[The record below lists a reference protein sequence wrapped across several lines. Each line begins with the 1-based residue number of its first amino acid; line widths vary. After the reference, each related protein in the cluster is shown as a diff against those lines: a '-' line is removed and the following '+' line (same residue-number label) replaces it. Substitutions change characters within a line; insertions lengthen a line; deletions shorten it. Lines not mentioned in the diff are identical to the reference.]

1 MKTEKT
7 QKNKINQRI
16 KQGSQIKKKKAKRS
30 KMINTFHSIL
40 WKC

>member
-16 KQGSQIKKKKAKRS
+16 KQSKKKRIRQS
-30 KMINTFHSIL
+30 KKIKMY
-40 WKC
+40 